1 MPTPTHLSDPPLG
14 DTLKLKNTLLA
25 LSAATVI
32 ATAGAGVASAETTT
46 TETTTATAEGDSI
59 FGSSSKADE
68 TEGTTSGSSDDFFG
82 WDESTTGA
90 QKFEDVSGIVGKVF
104 GFIGKIVKIFL

>member
-1 MPTPTHLSDPPLG
+1 M
-14 DTLKLKNTLLA
+14 KLKNTLLA

-46 TETTTATAEGDSI
+46 AETPAATATAESDSI
-59 FGSSSKADE
+59 FGSSSKADDTE
-68 TEGTTSGSSDDFFG
+68 GTEGTEGTTSGSSDDFFG